1 MEWLPAAAASRTNG
15 LFGYTDKWGAPRLQL
30 TTVYIYKRIMRAKQ
44 CNIHSPVFWPREVQ
58 SSQPAARA
66 QTRRG
71 SASSRILNSN
81 KQHLRHNTWPEDFA
95 AGDMRRVDF
104 HAGTYSWLGETHP
117 AIRLWESTGI

>member
-1 MEWLPAAAASRTNG
+1 MRGAPAKSDWSGCRQPQPLTNG
-15 LFGYTDKWGAPRLQL
+15 LFGYTDKWAAPLQL
-30 TTVYIYKRIMRAKQ
+30 MYINLLCAKQ

-81 KQHLRHNTWPEDFA
+81 KQHLRHDTSPEDFVA
-95 AGDMRRVDF
+95 RDVRENF
-104 HAGTYSWLGETHP
+104 HA
-117 AIRLWESTGI
+117 